1 MLTLQDFSNFFY
13 FFGAWSCVY
22 HASSVCLSAICQTYT
37 TLPTPTQR
45 YVDSCVM
52 SVLHSAFISGAA
64 IFMGYSENV
73 GIFLYELPLSFYSIE
88 TDALIQI
95 MVGYFAVDL
104 LNSLYYLDLWSGYQE
119 TIIHHTVCLAGLYIV
134 YVKKTMHNILLAG
147 MVLEITTP
155 IVSGRIILDKCGAF
169 RQYPSL
175 KLIVGGI
182 MTVSF
187 FFVRIVY
194 FTNGMWVAFDMH
206 HSELAEYD
214 LSLTFTCYTTFM
226 ILLCLQYHWFGK
238 IMSGIIKLVYSYNH
252 HNHTVEKIE

>member
-1 MLTLQDFSNFFY
+1 MLTLQDFSDFFY

-22 HASSVCLSAICQTYT
+22 HASSVCLSAISQTYT
-37 TLPTPTQR
+37 ALPTATQR
-45 YVDSCVM
+45 YVDSCMM
-52 SVLHSAFISGAA
+52 SAVHAAFISGAA

-95 MVGYFAVDL
+95 SAGYFAVDL
-104 LNSLYYLDLWSGYQE
+104 LNSLYYLDLWAGYRE
-119 TIIHHTVCLAGLYIV
+119 TIIHHTVCLTGLYIV
-134 YVKKTMHNILLAG
+134 YVKKTMHNVFLAG

-155 IVSGRIILDKCGAF
+155 IVSGRIILNKCGVF

-175 KLIVGGI
+175 KLIVGGV

-194 FTNGMWVAFDMH
+194 FTNGVWYLFYVNPSEFDQF
-206 HSELAEYD
+206 D
-214 LSLTFTCYTTFM
+214 LSLTVSCYISLMT
-226 ILLCLQYHWFGK
+226 LLCLQYYWFGK
-238 IMSGIIKLVYSYNH
+238 IMKQGTYGSPAPPP
-252 HNHTVEKIE
+252 